1 MPFKARALRRPWIFF
16 LWYFIYW
23 PCGMQDLGS
32 STRDQ
37 THAACSGSRALI
49 TEPPGK
55 SLFICL
61 VSESLNRSSGS
72 CIFFFNFFFV
82 CDMWNPISLARDRTH
97 ICCIGSMESKPLY
110 HQGSLQ
116 KVNMFMVNL
125 PIPCPSWSQRR
136 LYLEDSQE
144 QRSKFAQQ
152 LRTLT
157 KVSISFSEP
166 WVCTPPLYRYW
177 TRNTL
182 GSQAPRRM

>member
-1 MPFKARALRRPWIFF
+1 MWHAGPRFLNQGSNSCRLQWKQSPNHWTTREVLVYMFGEWIIEQIFWELFFFF
-16 LWYFIYW
+16 LI
-23 PCGMQDLGS
+23 
-32 STRDQ
+32 
-37 THAACSGSRALI
+37 
-49 TEPPGK
+49 
-55 SLFICL
+55 
-61 VSESLNRSSGS
+61 
-72 CIFFFNFFFV
+72 FFFV